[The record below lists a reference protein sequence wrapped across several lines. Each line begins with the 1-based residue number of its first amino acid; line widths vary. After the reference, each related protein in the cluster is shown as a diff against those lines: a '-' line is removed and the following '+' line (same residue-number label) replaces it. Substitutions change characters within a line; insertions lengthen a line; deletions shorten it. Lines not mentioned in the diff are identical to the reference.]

1 MTQFAK
7 FISFIFHPVF
17 MPLIGLIIIFHSG
30 IYSIDIPLEYER
42 FVYLVVV
49 LCHILLPLSI
59 LPVLF
64 YFKHL
69 KNYSLDIRRER
80 LIPLFFTTICFYI
93 GYYFVSKLAPVRLI
107 NLFLFS
113 STAVIFILLFV
124 SLFWK
129 ISIHMT
135 GIGGLTGMILIL
147 SFTYGIDSTIVL
159 SFSIIVAGLIA
170 ASRLTLQS
178 HSILQLTA
186 GYLTGL
192 LSVFVLMMQIIL

>member
-7 FISFIFHPVF
+7 FISFLFHPVF
-17 MPLIGLIIIFHSG
+17 MPLVGLIIIFNSG
-30 IYSIDIPLEYER
+30 VYFMDVPVEYKR
-42 FVYLVVV
+42 FVYLVVI

-59 LPVLF
+59 LPVLI
-64 YFKHL
+64 YLKHL
-69 KNYSLDIRRER
+69 RNYSLDIRRER

-113 STAVIFILLFV
+113 STVVIFILLFV

-135 GIGGLTGMILIL
+135 GIGGLTGMILVL

-159 SFSIIVAGLIA
+159 SFSIFVAGLIA
-170 ASRLTLQS
+170 TSRLALQS